1 MFFFNKFKIKINNVS
16 FKSNK
21 KNLFLVIR
29 KSPAE
34 YDFIAYILN
43 QLKDQFN
50 IFTIFNNKKSYSL
63 LKTNKFLFNNWKNTS
78 FGYVIS
84 DSLRFLPLR
93 VIAKL
98 LKKIKQDDFSVSQ
111 FNLNKNYYNLKDLKR
126 EIYLKVKC
134 RNPNFSDNDVLFCS
148 FQNKSGWLETFKK
161 NKNKI
166 IYFPEKSNLELVKDK
181 NYKTNLSKKKIL
193 SLFPNKDSYQKYKN
207 QIEFN
212 QYIYCAFPKFSSE
225 WTKHLIKKPKK
236 KIKYQA
242 TVFYKTLESDYFF
255 NKKKYFN
262 QLQTIIFLLKK
273 YKFSINFNLHPL
285 ARKGFETYFNN
296 DELRNFKISKNNMAQ
311 DIYDSDL
318 LLFKYATNSI
328 LDCVAYNKYPI
339 ELWSLKNK
347 KYFIPS
353 IYSKKKLT
361 LRCDNS
367 KQLEKYINEFLN
379 KKKYP
384 KIDSQR
390 EKYFFNNKKTKN
402 VIKKIKKFILS

>member
-1 MFFFNKFKIKINNVS
+1 MFFFNKFKIKLNNIS

-43 QLKDQFN
+43 ELKDQFN
-50 IFTIFNNKKSYSL
+50 IFTIFNNKISYSL

-84 DSLRFLPLR
+84 DGYRFLPLR
-93 VIAKL
+93 IIIKL
-98 LKKIKQDDFSVSQ
+98 LKRFTPNDFGDAQ
-111 FNLNKNYYNLKDLKR
+111 IYLNKNYYNLKDLKR
-126 EIYLKVKC
+126 EIYIKIKC
-134 RNPNFSDNDVLFCS
+134 QNPSFSDDDVLFCS
-148 FQNKSGWLETFKK
+148 FQNKSGWLETFKR

-166 IYFPEKSNLELVKDK
+166 IYFPEKSNLEVVKSK
-181 NYKTNLSKKKIL
+181 NYKTKLSKKKIL

-212 QYIYCAFPKFSSE
+212 QYVYCAFPKFSKE
-225 WTKHLIKKPKK
+225 WTKLFIKKSKK
-236 KIKYQA
+236 KIKYRA
-242 TVFYKTLESDYFF
+242 TVFYKTLETDYAYD
-255 NKKKYFN
+255 KKKYLN
-262 QLQTIIFLLKK
+262 QLQAIIFLLKK

-285 ARKGFETYFNN
+285 AKKGFETYFNN
-296 DELRNFKISKNNMAQ
+296 NEFRNFKISKNNITQ

-328 LDCVAYNKYPI
+328 LDCIAYNKYPI

-347 KYFIPS
+347 KYFTQS

-361 LRCDNS
+361 LKCNNAE
-367 KQLEKYINEFLN
+367 QLENYIKDFFK

-384 KIDSQR
+384 KIDMQR
-390 EKYFFNNKKTKN
+390 KKYFFDNNKTKS